1 MSHEALFHQ
10 NHVFFFKQKEEPCVH
25 WHMAHELKPWLGM
38 ISLNSLSIWFQ
49 GSVTKRARSPRIPW
63 FESFNQKMNK
73 TIKRSMKLKNRS
85 KYINNHSTYSWNL
98 KKHED
103 VNMSKLYYQYITN
116 IKLVY
121 YLKSSRPT
129 AAPSGRPQ
137 DVKVQDPVL
146 YISSGQVQAG
156 PKAWLKHICCA

>member
-1 MSHEALFHQ
+1 
-10 NHVFFFKQKEEPCVH
+10 
-25 WHMAHELKPWLGM
+25 
-38 ISLNSLSIWFQ
+38 
-49 GSVTKRARSPRIPW
+49 
-63 FESFNQKMNK
+63 
-73 TIKRSMKLKNRS
+73 MK
-85 KYINNHSTYSWNL
+85 L